1 MKIRLFYKLFIAFAA
16 IGFLTTLITEFL
28 IERHLRSGLV
38 RQVEMEMI
46 SEADIIALMP
56 MEKIM
61 EQGVALS
68 ERTRS
73 RLTLIDFTGRVIKDS
88 ESHAADLDNHL
99 NRPEIQQ
106 ARLKGKGSSS
116 RYSQSLQAE
125 MFYVAVLIG
134 DQKQPKGYIRLSRS
148 LQEVNNSISALRK
161 SIMQGL
167 FLVVF
172 LSLLI
177 ALLFS
182 FGMISPIRKLAAF
195 TEKIRTGKISG
206 QIRIQS
212 RDEIGKLADNIN
224 EMVEVL
230 YEKIRKAD
238 EEKRKLEAVFAGM
251 SEGVAVLDTEDRI
264 ESVNRGMEELT
275 GQTAANMTG
284 MTILEAFRNVELH
297 DLLERFRKTETIVCG
312 EILLGEDR
320 PVTMDVTIS
329 GMRGETSNGRKTILV
344 FHDMTRLKMLE
355 RIRTDFVANVTHEI
369 RTPLTAILGFVETLE
384 QGAVDDKSKT
394 LEFLQIIRDNALR
407 LNRLVD
413 DLLILSGIEMGE
425 IGLHPERVTPVEALE
440 RVLLLVEARISEKKL
455 KILNEINEKT
465 SAIRADKD
473 RLVQILI
480 NILDNAIKF
489 TPFGGEIAVS
499 ASPGA
504 EGFLII
510 RITDTGVGI
519 PKGEIPRLGER
530 FYRVDKTRSRE
541 MGGTGLGLSI
551 VKHLMKAHGGWIGI
565 DSTLGHGTT
574 VSLHFPIFR
583 DSELCMLQGTTEEN
597 RIAP

>member
-16 IGFLTTLITEFL
+16 IGVLTTVITEFL
-28 IERHLRSGLV
+28 IERHLKSGLV
-38 RQVEMEMI
+38 RQVEMEMM
-46 SEADIIALMP
+46 SEANIIALMP
-56 MEKIM
+56 MEKIA
-61 EQGVALS
+61 ERGTELS

-73 RLTLIDFTGRVIKDS
+73 RLTLIDNKGRVLKDS
-88 ESHAADLDNHL
+88 ENHAADLDNHL
-99 NRPEIQQ
+99 HRPEIQE
-106 ARLKGKGSSS
+106 ARLKGKGISM
-116 RYSQSLQAE
+116 RYSQSLQAD
-125 MFYVAVLIG
+125 MFYVAILIG

-148 LQEVNNSISALRK
+148 LQEVKNSISSLRK

-167 FLVVF
+167 LLIVF
-172 LSLLI
+172 FSLLI

-195 TEKIRTGKISG
+195 TEKVRTGKISG

-224 EMVEVL
+224 EMVKVL
-230 YEKIRKAD
+230 HEKIRRAD

-251 SEGVAVLDTEDRI
+251 SEGVMVLDNEGRI

-275 GQTAANMTG
+275 KQTVANMTG
-284 MTILEAFRNVELH
+284 MTILEAFRNIELH
-297 DLLERFRKTETIVCG
+297 DLVERFRKSETTVCG
-312 EILLGEDR
+312 EIILGDDR
-320 PVTMDVTIS
+320 PATMDVTIS
-329 GMRGETSNGRKTILV
+329 GMRGEAADGWKTMLV
-344 FHDMTRLKMLE
+344 FHDVTRLKMLE

-369 RTPLTAILGFVETLE
+369 RTPLTAIIGFVETLE
-384 QGAVDDKSKT
+384 QGAMDDRVKAM
-394 LEFLQIIRDNALR
+394 EFLQTIGENALR

-413 DLLILSGIEMGE
+413 DLLTLSGIELGE
-425 IGLHPERVTPVEALE
+425 ISLHPERVAPVESLE
-440 RVLLLVEARISEKKL
+440 RVLSLVEAKISEKKL
-455 KILNEINEKT
+455 KILNEITEKT

-473 RLVQILI
+473 RLVQILL
-480 NILDNAIKF
+480 NILDNAVKF
-489 TPFGGEIAVS
+489 TPSGGKIAIS

-510 RITDTGVGI
+510 RIADTGVGI

-530 FYRVDKTRSRE
+530 FYRADKTRSRE

-565 DSTLGHGTT
+565 DSKLGHGTT

-583 DSELCMLQGTTEEN
+583 DSE
-597 RIAP
+597 